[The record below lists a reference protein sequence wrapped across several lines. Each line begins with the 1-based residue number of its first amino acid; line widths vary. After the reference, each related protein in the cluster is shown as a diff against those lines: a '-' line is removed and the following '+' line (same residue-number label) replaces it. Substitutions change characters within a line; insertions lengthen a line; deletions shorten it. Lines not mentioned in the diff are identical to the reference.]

1 MKKNIRF
8 LSVIVAA
15 VTFFGTIFGVINA
28 KPLTT
33 YAAGEGVDSYSSLAA
48 SYDDFIYVATEFYEY
63 GADGSLTAT
72 DYRVD
77 PGQMLQM
84 RVYIKSDRY
93 LGTGKLGLNFDNTFF
108 DLKNGE
114 AEELAGI
121 EHIVPLRDGTI
132 GVNYSNP
139 CMDSAGI
146 IFTKTTSQAQD
157 LPVIKNNL
165 LTIENKTAVFN
176 AGGANQSS
184 QTLKL
189 GETSVEFF
197 SFLKNGVTGLNV
209 WECNSDEWCFATDI
223 TVKDGLSD
231 GSTGWTVLD
240 ERYYSVYDLT
250 QPLDKGTR
258 PFDIKSDISAETKA
272 AYCKGLVYRQGS
284 EYFVNVK
291 PENFVTS
298 DCNHVFVIGNSVEI
312 PDDTEEYIPP
322 VTDKPEIPTD
332 PEIPTEPGTDPV
344 LPPETEDGEIKFAIK
359 TPSVT
364 EIKYGD
370 SIYLHSQ
377 AEGIVPENT
386 RVLWYCNNTCFTP
399 NNAEGSSVLLA
410 PQDNGTAT
418 ITAVLLSEDGD
429 VLGSDKI
436 TLTSKANIIYKIIGF
451 FKQLFGLTEIYDA
464 TV

>member
-15 VTFFGTIFGVINA
+15 VTFFSAVFGVINA
-28 KPLTT
+28 KPLMT
-33 YAAGEGVDSYSSLAA
+33 YAAGEGVDSFSSLAD

-93 LGTGKLGLNFDNTFF
+93 LGSGKLGFNFDNTFF
-108 DLKNGE
+108 DLTNGTGE
-114 AEELAGI
+114 DLRSI
-121 EHIVPLRDGTI
+121 EHAVPLKDGSI

-139 CMDSAGI
+139 DMNSAGI
-146 IFTKTTSQAQD
+146 IFTKTTSQANK
-157 LPVIKNNL
+157 LAVIKNNL
-165 LTIENKTAVFN
+165 VTIENKTVIFN
-176 AGGANQSS
+176 EGTANQSS
-184 QTLKL
+184 QTIKL
-189 GETSVEFF
+189 DETSVEFF
-197 SFLKNGVTGLNV
+197 SFLKNGVTDFYAWN
-209 WECNSDEWCFATDI
+209 CDSDDWCFATDI
-223 TVKDGLSD
+223 TVNESLTEGT
-231 GSTGWTVLD
+231 TGWTVLD
-240 ERYYSVYDLT
+240 ERYYSAYDLT
-250 QPLDKGTR
+250 EPLDKGTR

-284 EYFVNVK
+284 EYIVNVK
-291 PENFVTS
+291 PENFITD

-312 PDDTEEYIPP
+312 PDDTDEYVPP
-322 VTDKPEIPTD
+322 VTDESEIPTD

-377 AEGIVPENT
+377 AEGNVPADT